1 MIAVRIGNCDKGGR
15 PNGKQV
21 GLCYMIGYLKGELT
35 EIRESYVVIEV
46 GNIGYE
52 VSLPS
57 SSILELP
64 GKGSIVKLYTYL
76 HVREDAIGLYGFL
89 TKDDLEMFK
98 LLITVNGIGPR
109 GALGI
114 LSTISADDIRFAVL
128 AEDAMTIAKAPG
140 IGNKTAS
147 KLILELKDKFKL
159 ETAFEQKLMNQEE
172 KRAGSGIYGLKEE
185 AIQALTV
192 LGYSASDALKIV
204 NQVDITED
212 MTSEQLLKLCLKKM

>member
-1 MIAVRIGNCDKGGR
+1 
-15 PNGKQV
+15 
-21 GLCYMIGYLKGELT
+21 MIGYLKGELE
-35 EIRESYVVIEV
+35 EIKESYVVIEV

-52 VSLPS
+52 VYLPS

-64 GKGSIVKLYTYL
+64 SKGTTVKLYTYL
-76 HVREDAIGLYGFL
+76 HVREDAIGLFGFL

-98 LLITVNGIGPR
+98 LLITVNGIGPK

-114 LSTISADDIRFAVL
+114 LSAISADEIRFAVL
-128 AEDAMTIAKAPG
+128 AEDAKTIAKAPG

-159 ETAFEQKLMNQEE
+159 ETAFEQKLINQAE
-172 KRAGSGIYGLKEE
+172 KREASGIFGKKEE

-192 LGYSASDALKIV
+192 LGYSGSEALKIV
-204 NQVDITED
+204 NQIDITEE
-212 MTSEQLLKLCLKKM
+212 MTSEELLKLCLKKM